1 MRKMF
6 DVVRSVSFRAA
17 LKLILLAIP
26 LLALVTWRVVAME
39 ANEVEESMIAEGKL
53 IATSGAAAYG
63 SVLDLGLR
71 ADALKLDELLNPKYT
86 PIVFPPELHV
96 EESRY
101 HTQFD
106 GWIET
111 SGAQQIEDAI
121 KNSSPHIFYA
131 VGADLGAYVP
141 VTHAEFS
148 QKPTG
153 DTVRD
158 RKFFRSKRKFNL
170 PMHISASLWEGHD
183 PLVQEY
189 HRDTGD
195 MAWDIAAPVYVHDP
209 VTGKAY
215 HFGCFRIGIK
225 QDQIAISRNRTIVA
239 LIKIFSVFSAVLAL
253 FMFWSLRRT
262 MRPLVEL
269 SEKALDI
276 SIGGAG
282 ISTPIRSS
290 RRDEIGNM
298 TKSLERLRYSLSKAI
313 ARID

>member
-1 MRKMF
+1 MF
-6 DVVRSVSFRAA
+6 DVVRSVSFRAT
-17 LKLILLAIP
+17 LKLVLLAIP
-26 LLALVTWRVVAME
+26 LLALVTWKVVAME
-39 ANEVEESMIAEGKL
+39 ADEVEESLIARGKI

-71 ADALKLDELLNPKYT
+71 DEALKLDELLNPKYT

-96 EESRY
+96 EEPRY

-106 GWIET
+106 SWIET
-111 SGAQQIEDAI
+111 SGVQQIEDAI
-121 KNSSPHIFYA
+121 KNSSQDIFYA
-131 VGADLGAYVP
+131 VGADLGAFVP

-153 DTVRD
+153 DAVRD

-170 PMHISASLWEGHD
+170 PLHISASLWEGHD

-195 MAWDIAAPVYVHDP
+195 MAWDISAPVYVHDP

-225 QDQIAISRNRTIVA
+225 QDQISISRNHVIIA
-239 LIKIFSVFSAVLAL
+239 LVKVFAVFSTALAL

-262 MRPLVEL
+262 MRPLAEL

-276 SIGGAG
+276 STGGAG
-282 ISTPIRSS
+282 IGLPIRSS
-290 RRDEIGNM
+290 SLDEVGDM
-298 TKSLERLRYSLSKAI
+298 ARSLERLRRSLSEAM